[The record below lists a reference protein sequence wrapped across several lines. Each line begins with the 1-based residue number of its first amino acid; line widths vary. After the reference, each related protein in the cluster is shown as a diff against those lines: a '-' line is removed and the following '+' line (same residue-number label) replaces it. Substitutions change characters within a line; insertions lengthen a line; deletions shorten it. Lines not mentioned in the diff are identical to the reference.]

1 MDVRQNDYSALTI
14 EGSGD
19 RSRKA
24 SKPLCRLSLRPQ
36 SKGTSAGKRKVT
48 GTSDGLGH
56 LIDELE
62 AFFRVV
68 AENGGQR
75 TSFDYALQN
84 DGDEEL
90 IELTYRPTRV
100 SRRYDATVL
109 RWSVH
114 ASADYRCG
122 RFES

>member
-1 MDVRQNDYSALTI
+1 M
-14 EGSGD
+14 
-19 RSRKA
+19 
-24 SKPLCRLSLRPQ
+24 
-36 SKGTSAGKRKVT
+36 T

-56 LIDELE
+56 LIEELE

-75 TSFDYALQN
+75 TSFDYALLN

-90 IELTYRPTRV
+90 FELTYRPTGV
-100 SRRYDATVL
+100 VRRYDARVL

-114 ASADYRCG
+114 ASADYLGR
-122 RFES
+122 RFEN

>member
-1 MDVRQNDYSALTI
+1 M
-14 EGSGD
+14 
-19 RSRKA
+19 
-24 SKPLCRLSLRPQ
+24 
-36 SKGTSAGKRKVT
+36 T

-90 IELTYRPTRV
+90 IELTYRPTGV